1 MARSGLPVAVAAA
14 LLPAAAINAQQLSEN
29 DIFALYC
36 LGTFRVVGAASA
48 ESYLTA
54 CPTGNEQHCDWLRN
68 ASKSNEDGLS
78 SVKKYLAARGY
89 LSGGRPGLASQMEVA
104 ANGGE
109 DDVRR
114 CLDWRMN
121 NLEAFLAHRDQPQ
134 FCKQTDKCGDLSRLP
149 M

>member
-1 MARSGLPVAVAAA
+1 
-14 LLPAAAINAQQLSEN
+14 
-29 DIFALYC
+29 
-36 LGTFRVVGAASA
+36 VVGAASA

-54 CPTGNEQHCDWLRN
+54 CPTGNEQHCDWMRKAN
-68 ASKSNEDGLS
+68 KSNEGGLS
-78 SVKKYLAARGY
+78 RVKKYLAARGY
-89 LSGGRPGLASQMEVA
+89 LSGGRPGLPSQMEVA

>member
-1 MARSGLPVAVAAA
+1 MARIGLLAAFAAA
-14 LLPAAAINAQQLSEN
+14 LLPAAAINAQQVSEN

-54 CPTGNEQHCDWLRN
+54 CPTGNEQHCDWMCKAN
-68 ASKSNEDGLS
+68 KSNEDGLS
-78 SVKKYLAARGY
+78 RVKKYLAARGF
-89 LSGGRPGLASQMEVA
+89 LSGGQPRLISQIEVA
-104 ANGGE
+104 VRSGE

-114 CLDWRMN
+114 CLDWRMS
-121 NLEAFLAHRDQPQ
+121 NLEAFLAHRDEPQ
-134 FCKQTDKCGDLSRLP
+134 FCKQTDKWGDLSRLP